1 MKNRGAKHTVPQ
13 WIEIRGARQHNL
25 KNIDVNIPKNRLVV
39 ITGPSGSGK
48 SSLAFDTIYAEGQ
61 RRYVESLSSYA
72 RQFLGV
78 QDKPEVDDISGLSP
92 AISIEQ
98 KGVSHNPRSTVGTV
112 TEVYDYLRLLFGRAG
127 IPVCPECGKPVAKHT
142 VDEILDMLFQKYA
155 GKKVEILSPVVRGK
169 KGEFRNL
176 FLQYQKEGYL
186 RARVDGTVL
195 WLEEEI
201 SLDKNKKHNIEILID
216 RLTVKDDRRDRL
228 AEAVENALS
237 LSKGYLLLAFDDGET
252 LISEKFA
259 CPECDITLP
268 EIEPRLFSFNSPF
281 GACPDCNGL
290 GSHQYFAEEL
300 AVDPSLKPL
309 AGALLPWKNKHYMLR
324 KLSSLAGFKGWDLD
338 LALRDLTD
346 EIRKAI
352 LYGDDIRVPM
362 TYTERKNE
370 MTYLGRY
377 EGLIPW
383 LDTRWK
389 ETESEA
395 VRNELAGFRAEDICQ
410 SCGGRRLR
418 SEALSVIVDGMT
430 IGEVVDM
437 PVSKLLERLKGA
449 ELQEFMR
456 EPAFRIIEEISKRL
470 SFMVDVGVGYLTLSR
485 RADTLSSGESQRIR
499 LATQIGSKLS
509 GVLYVL
515 DEPTIGLHSR
525 DTERLLGT
533 LEAIRDLDNTVLVVE
548 HDRDTMLRAD
558 YLIELG
564 PAAGELG
571 GYVTAFGTPEE
582 IILKGSLSGPF
593 LTGSESGLS
602 VRRKSLPV
610 SSVSIEICGASEN
623 NLQNI
628 DVSIP
633 LGRLVCISGVSGSGK
648 STFMNEILYKG
659 LKRRLDRNFRERA
672 GRHADIKGWE
682 SLRNVIMIDQAPIG
696 RTPRSNPAT
705 YTQLFT
711 PIRELFASLPE
722 SRMRGYLPGRF
733 SFNVKGG
740 RCEACHGDG
749 EVKISM
755 LFMPDVYV
763 KCEVCQGR
771 RYNRET
777 LDIRYKNKNIS
788 EVLGMTVDEAK
799 GFFGDIPRISRR
811 LSVLQE
817 AGLGYIRL
825 GQPATTLSGGEAQR
839 VKLAE
844 ELGKQFRG
852 HTLYLLDEPTTGLHY
867 LDVKKLL
874 ILLQKIVDNGN
885 TVILIEHNLDVLASA
900 DHIIDLGPEGGF
912 DGGRIV
918 DNGSPSAIS
927 KKPKGHT
934 GRFLAEYLEQVSR
947 RVGNERASG

>member
-1 MKNRGAKHTVPQ
+1 M
-13 WIEIRGARQHNL
+13 
-25 KNIDVNIPKNRLVV
+25 V

-112 TEVYDYLRLLFGRAG
+112 TEIYDYLRLLFGRTG
-127 IPVCPECGKPVAKHT
+127 VPSCPQCGKSVERHS
-142 VDEILDMLFQKYA
+142 VDEIIDILFLKHD
-155 GKKVEILSPVVRGK
+155 GKKVEIFSPVVRGK

-176 FLQYQKEGYL
+176 FLQHQKDGYL
-186 RARVDGTVL
+186 RARVDGTIL
-195 WLEEEI
+195 WMEEEI

-216 RLTVKDDRRDRL
+216 RLTVTTDRRDRL

-237 LSKGYLLLAFDDGET
+237 LSKGYLLLVFEDGET
-252 LISEKFA
+252 VISEKFA
-259 CPECDITLP
+259 CPDCDISLP

-300 AVDPSLKPL
+300 AVEPSAKPL
-309 AGALLPWKNKHYMLR
+309 EGAMLPWKSKHYMLR
-324 KLSSLAGFKGWDLD
+324 KLTVLARFKGWDID
-338 LALRDLTD
+338 KPFRDLPL
-346 EIRKAI
+346 EIRQII
-352 LYGDDIRVPM
+352 LHGDMVRIPM
-362 TYTERKNE
+362 TYREGKSE
-370 MTYLGRY
+370 MSYLGRY
-377 EGLIPW
+377 EGLLPW
-383 LDTRWK
+383 LETRWK
-389 ETESEA
+389 DTESDS
-395 VRNELAGFRAEDICQ
+395 VMNELSGYRAEDICQ
-410 SCGGRRLR
+410 TCGGRRLR
-418 SEALSVIVDGMT
+418 LEALSVRVDGLTM
-430 IGEVVDM
+430 GEVVDM
-437 PVSKLLERLKGA
+437 PVSKLLVRLRETEIH
-449 ELQEFMR
+449 ELMR
-456 EPAFRIIEEISKRL
+456 EPALRIIDEISKRL
-470 SFMVDVGVGYLTLSR
+470 AFMVDVGVGYLTLSR

-515 DEPTIGLHSR
+515 DEPTIGLHPR
-525 DTERLLGT
+525 DTARLLGT
-533 LEAIRDLDNTVLVVE
+533 LEAIRELDNTVLIVE

-558 YLIELG
+558 YIIELG
-564 PAAGELG
+564 PAAGEFG
-571 GYVTAFGTPEE
+571 GYVTAYGTPEE
-582 IILKGSLSGPF
+582 IVSQDSLSGPF
-593 LTGSESGLS
+593 IKGEESGLS
-602 VRRKSLPV
+602 LRRKPLRGEEGV
-610 SSVSIEICGASEN
+610 IQIFGAEEN
-623 NLQNI
+623 NLKKI

-648 STFMNEILYKG
+648 STLMNEVLFKG
-659 LKRRLDRNFRERA
+659 LKRRLDKNFRERP
-672 GRHADIKGWE
+672 GRHGDITGWE
-682 SLRNVIMIDQAPIG
+682 VLRNVIMIDQAPIG

-711 PIRELFASLPE
+711 PIRELFSSLPE
-722 SRMRGYLPGRF
+722 SRIRGYQPGRF

-749 EVKISM
+749 EVRISM

-763 KCEVCQGR
+763 KCEVCHGK

-777 LDIRYKNKNIS
+777 LDILYKGKSIS
-788 EVLGMTVDEAK
+788 GVLDMTVDEARE
-799 GFFGDIPRISRR
+799 FFGDIPRIARR
-811 LSVLQE
+811 LIVLQE

-867 LDVKKLL
+867 LDVRKLL
-874 ILLQKIVDNGN
+874 VLLQKIVDQGN
-885 TVILIEHNLDVLASA
+885 TVVLIEHNLDVLASA
-900 DHIIDLGPEGGF
+900 DHIVDLGPEGGGE
-912 DGGRIV
+912 GGRV
-918 DNGSPSAIS
+918 VETGSPLDFA
-927 KKPKGHT
+927 KKHKGHT
-934 GRFLAEYLEQVSR
+934 GRFLAEYLGQSQR
-947 RVGNERASG
+947 RVHHEKAPN

>member
-1 MKNRGAKHTVPQ
+1 VPQ
-13 WIEIRGARQHNL
+13 WIEVRGARQHNL
-25 KNIDVNIPKNRLVV
+25 KNIDVDIPKNRFVV

-78 QDKPEVDDISGLSP
+78 QDKPDVDDISGLSP

-112 TEVYDYLRLLFGRAG
+112 TEIYDYLRLLFGRAG
-127 IPVCPECGKPVAKHT
+127 IPVCPRCGKPVEKHS
-142 VDEILDMLFQKYA
+142 VDEILEILFQKNE
-155 GKKVEILSPVVRGK
+155 GKKVDILSPVVRGK

-201 SLDKNKKHNIEILID
+201 PLDRNKKHDIEVLID
-216 RLTVKDDRRDRL
+216 RLTVMPEKRERL

-237 LSKGYLLLAFDDGET
+237 LSKGYVLLAFEGEET
-252 LISEKFA
+252 IISEKFA
-259 CPECDITLP
+259 CPDCDITLP

-290 GSHQYFAEEL
+290 GSHQYFSEEL
-300 AVDPSLKPL
+300 AVDPSVPPL
-309 AGALLPWKNKHYMLR
+309 EGGLLPWKNKHYMLR
-324 KLSSLAGFKGWDLD
+324 KLKSLAVHTGWKMDSPF
-338 LALRDLTD
+338 RDL
-346 EIRKAI
+346 EPEVREAI
-352 LYGDDIRVPM
+352 LYGYSVKIPL
-362 TYTERKNE
+362 TYREGKKE
-370 MTYLGRY
+370 MSYMGRY

-389 ETESEA
+389 ETESEST
-395 VRNELAGFRAEDICQ
+395 RNEIFSYRAEDICQ

-418 SEALSVIVDGMT
+418 PEALSVRVDGLT

-437 PVSKLLERLKGA
+437 PVSELLERLMGTSVH
-449 ELQEFMR
+449 EFMR
-456 EPAFRIIEEISKRL
+456 EPAKRIIEEISKRL
-470 SFMVDVGVGYLTLSR
+470 SFMADVGVGYLTLSR

-515 DEPTIGLHSR
+515 DEPTIGLHPR
-525 DTERLLGT
+525 DTARLLGT

-548 HDRDTMLRAD
+548 HDRDTMIRAD
-558 YLIELG
+558 YIIELG
-564 PAAGELG
+564 PAAGEFG
-571 GYVTAFGTPEE
+571 GEVTARGTPEE
-582 IILKGSLSGPF
+582 IARKSSLSGPF
-593 LTGSESGLS
+593 LTGRESGLS
-602 VRRKSLPV
+602 IRKKQLRPREGF
-610 SSVSIEICGASEN
+610 IKIRGAGEN
-623 NLQNI
+623 NLKNI
-628 DVSIP
+628 DVTFP

-648 STFMNEILYKG
+648 STLMNEVLYRG
-659 LKRRLDRNFRERA
+659 LRRKLDRNFRERA
-672 GRHADIKGWE
+672 GKHSDIEGWE
-682 SLRNVIMIDQAPIG
+682 ALKNVIMIDQAPIG

-722 SRMRGYLPGRF
+722 SRIRGYGPGRF
-733 SFNVKGG
+733 SFNVRGG
-740 RCEACHGDG
+740 RCEACRGDG

-755 LFMPDVYV
+755 LFMPDVFV
-763 KCEVCQGR
+763 KCDVCHGR

-777 LDIRYKNKNIS
+777 LEVRYKGKSIAD
-788 EVLGMTVDEAK
+788 VLEMPVDEA
-799 GFFGDIPRISRR
+799 GVFFGDIPRIARR
-811 LSVLQE
+811 LAVLKE
-817 AGLGYIRL
+817 AGLGYMRL

-867 LDVKKLL
+867 TDVRKLL
-874 ILLQKIVDNGN
+874 VLLQKIVDQGN
-885 TVILIEHNLDVLASA
+885 TVVLIEHNLDVLASA
-900 DHIIDLGPEGGF
+900 DHLVDLGPEGGH
-912 DGGRIV
+912 GGGKV
-918 DNGSPSAIS
+918 MDTGTPAEIS
-927 KKPKGHT
+927 DRARGHT
-934 GRFLAEYLEQVSR
+934 GRFLAEYLDQVR
-947 RVGNERASG
+947 ERKENDRAAG

>member
-1 MKNRGAKHTVPQ
+1 M
-13 WIEIRGARQHNL
+13 
-25 KNIDVNIPKNRLVV
+25 V

-78 QDKPEVDDISGLSP
+78 QDKPDVDDISGLSP

-112 TEVYDYLRLLFGRAG
+112 TEIYDYLRLLFGRAG
-127 IPVCPECGKPVAKHT
+127 IPVCPRCGKPVEKHS
-142 VDEILDMLFQKYA
+142 VDEILEILFQKNE
-155 GKKVEILSPVVRGK
+155 GKNVDILSPVVRGK

-201 SLDKNKKHNIEILID
+201 PLDRNKKHDIEILVD
-216 RLTVKDDRRDRL
+216 RLTVMPEKRERI

-237 LSKGYLLLAFDDGET
+237 LSKGYVLLAFEGEET
-252 LISEKFA
+252 IISEKFA

-281 GACPDCNGL
+281 GACPDCSGL
-290 GSHQYFAEEL
+290 GSHQYFSEEL
-300 AVDPSLKPL
+300 AVDPSVSPL
-309 AGALLPWKNKHYMLR
+309 EGALLPWKNKHYMLR
-324 KLSSLAGFKGWDLD
+324 KLKSLALHTGWKMDSPF
-338 LALRDLTD
+338 RDL
-346 EIRKAI
+346 EPEVREAI
-352 LYGDDIRVPM
+352 LYGYSVKIPLTFR
-362 TYTERKNE
+362 EGRKE
-370 MTYLGRY
+370 MSYMGRY

-383 LDTRWK
+383 LETRWK
-389 ETESEA
+389 DTESES
-395 VRNELAGFRAEDICQ
+395 VRNEIASFRAEDVCQ

-418 SEALSVIVDGMT
+418 PEALSVKVDGLT

-437 PVSKLLERLKGA
+437 PVSELLERLMGA
-449 ELQEFMR
+449 RVHEFMM
-456 EPAFRIIEEISKRL
+456 EPAKRIIEEISKRL

-515 DEPTIGLHSR
+515 DEPTIGLHPR
-525 DTERLLGT
+525 DTARLLVT

-548 HDRDTMLRAD
+548 HDRDTMTRAD
-558 YLIELG
+558 YIIELG
-564 PAAGELG
+564 PAAGEFG
-571 GYVTAFGTPEE
+571 GEVTARGTPEE
-582 IILKGSLSGPF
+582 IARISSLSGPF
-593 LTGSESGLS
+593 LTGREFGLS
-602 VRRKSLPV
+602 IREKHLKAPEGFINIR
-610 SSVSIEICGASEN
+610 GAGEN
-623 NLQNI
+623 NLKNI
-628 DVSIP
+628 DVKFP

-648 STFMNEILYKG
+648 STLMNEVLYKG
-659 LKRRLDRNFRERA
+659 LRRKLDRNFRERA
-672 GRHADIKGWE
+672 GKHTDIEGWE
-682 SLRNVIMIDQAPIG
+682 ALKNVIMIDQAPIG

-722 SRMRGYLPGRF
+722 SRIRGYGPGRF

-740 RCEACHGDG
+740 RCEACRGDG
-749 EVKISM
+749 EVRISM

-763 KCEVCQGR
+763 KCDVCNGK

-777 LDIRYKNKNIS
+777 LDVRYKGKNIS
-788 EVLGMTVDEAK
+788 EVLDMPVEEA
-799 GFFGDIPRISRR
+799 GVFFGDIPRIARR
-811 LSVLQE
+811 LAVLKE
-817 AGLGYIRL
+817 AGLGYMRL

-844 ELGKQFRG
+844 ELGKKFRG
-852 HTLYLLDEPTTGLHY
+852 HTIYLLDEPTTGLHY
-867 LDVKKLL
+867 TDVRKLL
-874 ILLQKIVDNGN
+874 VLLQKIVDHGN
-885 TVILIEHNLDVLASA
+885 TVVLIEHNLDVLASA
-900 DHIIDLGPEGGF
+900 DHLVDLGPEGG
-912 DGGRIV
+912 GGGGKV
-918 DNGSPSAIS
+918 MDTGTPAEIS
-927 KKPKGHT
+927 KKARGHT
-934 GRFLAEYLEQVSR
+934 GRFLAEYLDQLKGRED
-947 RVGNERASG
+947 NDRAAG

>member
-1 MKNRGAKHTVPQ
+1 M
-13 WIEIRGARQHNL
+13 
-25 KNIDVNIPKNRLVV
+25 V

-72 RQFLGV
+72 RQFLGM

-112 TEVYDYLRLLFGRAG
+112 TEIYDYIRLLFGRAG
-127 IPVCPECGKPVAKHT
+127 TPVCPECGKPVAKHS
-142 VDEILDMLFQKYA
+142 VDEILDLLFQKHE
-155 GKKVEILSPVVRGK
+155 GKKVEILAPAVRSK

-186 RARVDGTVL
+186 RARVDGTIF

-201 SLDKNKKHNIEILID
+201 PLDKNKKHNIEILID
-216 RLTVKDDRRDRL
+216 RLTIADDKRDRL
-228 AEAVENALS
+228 AEAIENALS
-237 LSKGYLLLAFDDGET
+237 LSKGYLMLVFEDGEF

-259 CPECDITLP
+259 CPDCDITLP

-300 AVDPSLKPL
+300 VVNPSAKPL
-309 AGALLPWKNKHYMLR
+309 DGALLPWKNKHYMLR
-324 KLSSLAGFKGWDLD
+324 KLSSLAGFKGWNID
-338 LALRDLTD
+338 LAMQNLPE
-346 EIRKAI
+346 EIREAI
-352 LYGDDIRVPM
+352 LYGDDTRVPM
-362 TYTERKNE
+362 IYTERKSK

-383 LDTRWK
+383 LETRWK

-395 VRNELAGFRAEDICQ
+395 VMNELTGFRAEDICQ

-418 SEALSVIVDGMT
+418 PEALSVRVDGLT

-437 PVSKLLERLKGA
+437 PVSRLLERLQGA

-456 EPAFRIIEEISKRL
+456 EPAFRIIEEVSKRL

-548 HDRDTMLRAD
+548 HDRDTMLRSD
-558 YLIELG
+558 YIIELG
-564 PAAGELG
+564 PAAGEFG

-582 IILKGSLSGPF
+582 VISKSSLSGPF
-593 LTGSESGLS
+593 LTGSESGFS
-602 VRRKSLPV
+602 TRCKSLPE
-610 SSVSIEICGASEN
+610 STGSIEISGAAEN
-623 NLQNI
+623 NLRNI

-648 STFMNEILYKG
+648 STLMNEILYKG
-659 LKRRLDRNFRERA
+659 LKRKLDRNFRERA
-672 GRHADIKGWE
+672 GRHTDIKGWE

-711 PIRELFASLPE
+711 PIRDLFASLPE
-722 SRMRGYLPGRF
+722 SRIRGYLPGRF

-763 KCEVCQGR
+763 KCEVCHGR

-777 LDIRYKNKNIS
+777 LDIRYKGKDIS

-799 GFFGDIPRISRR
+799 EFFEDIPRISRR

-874 ILLQKIVDNGN
+874 ILLQKIVDHGN
-885 TVILIEHNLDVLASA
+885 TVVLIEHNLDVLASA
-900 DHIIDLGPEGGF
+900 DYIIDLGPEGGS

-927 KKPKGHT
+927 RKRRGHT
-934 GRFLAEYLEQVSR
+934 GRFLAAYLDQVHR
-947 RVGNERASG
+947 RIDNEKASGR

>member
-1 MKNRGAKHTVPQ
+1 M
-13 WIEIRGARQHNL
+13 
-25 KNIDVNIPKNRLVV
+25 V

-127 IPVCPECGKPVAKHT
+127 VPVCPVCGKPVAKHS
-142 VDEILDMLFQKYA
+142 VDEILEMLFQKHE
-155 GKKVEILSPVVRGK
+155 GKKVEILSPAARGQ

-186 RARVDGTVL
+186 RARVDGTIF

-201 SLDKNKKHNIEILID
+201 SLDKNKKHNIEILVD
-216 RLTVKDDRRDRL
+216 RLTVTEDRRDRL

-237 LSKGYLLLAFDDGET
+237 LSKGYLLLLFEDGES

-259 CPECDITLP
+259 CPDCDITLP

-290 GSHQYFAEEL
+290 GSHQYFAEDL
-300 AVDPSLKPL
+300 AVEPAAKPHD
-309 AGALLPWKNKHYMLR
+309 GALLPWKNKHYMLR
-324 KLSSLAGFKGWDLD
+324 KLSSLASFKGWNIDMAFQDLPE
-338 LALRDLTD
+338 
-346 EIRKAI
+346 EIRKTI

-362 TYTERKNE
+362 TYMEKKNE

-383 LDTRWK
+383 LETRWK

-395 VRNELAGFRAEDICQ
+395 IMNELAGFRAEDICQ

-418 SEALSVIVDGMT
+418 PEALSVRVDGLT
-430 IGEVVDM
+430 IGEVADM
-437 PVSKLLERLKGA
+437 PVAKLLERLQGA
-449 ELQEFMR
+449 EIHEFMR
-456 EPAFRIIEEISKRL
+456 EPALRIIEEISKRL
-470 SFMVDVGVGYLTLSR
+470 SFMIDVGVGYLTLSR

-548 HDRDTMLRAD
+548 HDRDTMMRSD
-558 YLIELG
+558 YIIELG
-564 PAAGELG
+564 PAAGEFG
-571 GYVTAFGTPEE
+571 GHVTAYGPPAE
-582 IILKGSLSGPF
+582 IISSDSLSGPF
-593 LTGSESGLS
+593 LTGTRSGLS
-602 VRRKSLPV
+602 IRHKTLPE
-610 SSVSIEICGASEN
+610 STGTIEISGASEN
-623 NLQNI
+623 NLRNI

-648 STFMNEILYKG
+648 STLMNEVLYKG
-659 LKRRLDRNFRERA
+659 LKRKLDRNFRKRA
-672 GRHADIKGWE
+672 GKHTDIKGWE

-722 SRMRGYLPGRF
+722 SRIRGYLPGRF

-763 KCEVCQGR
+763 KCEVCHGR

-777 LDIRYKNKNIS
+777 LDIRYKGKNIS

-799 GFFGDIPRISRR
+799 VFFGDIPRIARR

-844 ELGKQFRG
+844 ELGKKFRG
-852 HTLYLLDEPTTGLHY
+852 NTLYLLDEPTTGLHY

-874 ILLQKIVDNGN
+874 ILLQKIVDHGN
-885 TVILIEHNLDVLASA
+885 TVVLIEHNLDVLAST
-900 DHIIDLGPEGGF
+900 DHIIDLGPEGGL

-927 KKPKGHT
+927 KRRRGHT
-934 GRFLAEYLEQVSR
+934 GRFLSAYLDQIHR
-947 RVGNERASG
+947 RAGNERASG

>member
-1 MKNRGAKHTVPQ
+1 
-13 WIEIRGARQHNL
+13 
-25 KNIDVNIPKNRLVV
+25 
-39 ITGPSGSGK
+39 
-48 SSLAFDTIYAEGQ
+48 
-61 RRYVESLSSYA
+61 
-72 RQFLGV
+72 V
-78 QDKPEVDDISGLSP
+78 QDKPDVDDISGLSP

-127 IPVCPECGKPVAKHT
+127 IPACPECGKPVERHS
-142 VDEILDMLFQKYA
+142 VDEILEMLLQKNE
-155 GKKVEILSPVVRGK
+155 GHKVEILSPVARGK

-186 RARVDGTVL
+186 RVRVDGTVF

-201 SLDKNKKHNIEILID
+201 PLDRNRKHDIEILVD
-216 RLTVKDDRRDRL
+216 RLTVSADKRDRL
-228 AEAVENALS
+228 AESVENALS
-237 LSKGYLLLAFDDGET
+237 LSKGYVMLVFEDGESI
-252 LISEKFA
+252 ISEKFA
-259 CPECDITLP
+259 CPDCDITLP

-300 AVDPSLKPL
+300 STDPNSKPL
-309 AGALLPWKNKHYMLR
+309 DGALLPWKNKHYMLR
-324 KLSSLAGFKGWDLD
+324 KLAALAKFRNWDINMPLKD
-338 LALRDLTD
+338 LPED
-346 EIRKAI
+346 IRRTV
-352 LYGDDIRVPM
+352 LFGDDLRVPM
-362 TYTERKNE
+362 TYTDKKKD
-370 MTYLGRY
+370 MTYLGKF
-377 EGLIPW
+377 EGLITW
-383 LDTRWK
+383 LETRWK
-389 ETESEA
+389 DTESEA
-395 VRNELAGFRAEDICQ
+395 VINELSGFRAEDICQ

-418 SEALSVIVDGMT
+418 PEALSVRVDGFT

-437 PVSKLLERLKGA
+437 PVSKLLGRLREA
-449 ELQEFMR
+449 EVHEFMR
-456 EPAFRIIEEISKRL
+456 EPALRIIEEISKRL
-470 SFMVDVGVGYLTLSR
+470 SFMIDVGVGYLSLSR

-548 HDRDTMLRAD
+548 HDRDTMIRSD
-558 YLIELG
+558 YIIELG

-571 GYVTAFGTPEE
+571 GNVTASGTPDE
-582 IILKGSLSGPF
+582 IISKVSLSGPF
-593 LTGSESGLS
+593 LTGAESGFS
-602 VRRKSLPV
+602 PRTETLPR
-610 SSVSIEICGASEN
+610 STGTIKIFGCNEN
-623 NLQNI
+623 NLKNI

-633 LGRLVCISGVSGSGK
+633 LNRLVCISGVSGSGK
-648 STFMNEILYKG
+648 STLMNEILYRG
-659 LKRRLDRNFRERA
+659 LRRKLDRNYRERA
-672 GRHADIKGWE
+672 GRHRDIEGWS
-682 SLRNVIMIDQAPIG
+682 SLKNVIMIDQAPIG

-711 PIRELFASLPE
+711 PIRELFASLAE
-722 SRMRGYLPGRF
+722 SRIRGYLPGRF

-749 EVKISM
+749 EVRISM

-777 LDIRYKNKNIS
+777 LEIRYREKNIS
-788 EVLGMTVDEAK
+788 DVLGMTVDESSS
-799 GFFGDIPRISRR
+799 FFSDIPRIARR
-811 LSVLQE
+811 LGVLQE

-839 VKLAE
+839 VKLSE

-852 HTLYLLDEPTTGLHY
+852 HTVYLLDEPTTGLHY
-867 LDVKKLL
+867 LDVRKL
-874 ILLQKIVDNGN
+874 IVLLQKIVDHGN
-885 TVILIEHNLDVLASA
+885 TVVLIEHNMDVLSSS
-900 DHIIDLGPEGGF
+900 DHIIDLGPEGGLE
-912 DGGRIV
+912 GGTII
-918 DNGSPSAIS
+918 DHGSPKEIAGR
-927 KKPKGHT
+927 KKGHT
-934 GRFLAEYLEQVSR
+934 GRFLDDYLRQVQKG
-947 RVGNERASG
+947 VYA